1 MGKREALQALAPR
14 LRLPAL
20 PRVVA
25 RINAMLADRQ
35 RGPKEIGQVLGEDPG
50 LAARALS
57 IANSSRY
64 ALQEPVISTE
74 QAATVIGVRDLRNL
88 VLQASIARRYEHLS
102 GRSAFDLDA
111 AWAHAM
117 LTARLAQMLG
127 TAQRREVKLA
137 PDEFYTCGLLHDLG
151 KIVLLDSLGDDYA
164 AVQARARAEGRPL
177 HQVEVEELGFT
188 HVDLGALIAQRWR
201 LPHDVA
207 LAIAFH
213 HGPLEQVVAH
223 PVVAAVAIADQL
235 AYRSR
240 SDHSELELAQLADVA
255 ERALDITPQ
264 AFERALC
271 EAREA
276 ESCGPAA

>member
-20 PRVVA
+20 PQVVA
-25 RINAMLADRQ
+25 RIGAMLADRQ
-35 RGPKEIGQVLGEDPG
+35 RGPKEIGQALGEDPG

-64 ALQEPVISTE
+64 GLEEPVVSTE

-102 GRSAFDLDA
+102 GGGPFDLDA

-127 TAQRREVKLA
+127 TAQRRETQLA

-164 AVQARARAEGRPL
+164 GVLGRARAEGRPVHL
-177 HQVEVEELGFT
+177 VEVQELGFT
-188 HVDLGALIAQRWR
+188 HVDVGALVAQRWK
-201 LPHDVA
+201 LPQDVA

-213 HGPLEQVVAH
+213 HGPLERVLAH
-223 PVVAAVAIADQL
+223 PAVAAVAIADQL
-235 AYRSR
+235 AYRGR
-240 SDHSELELAQLADVA
+240 SGASEVEGQLADVA
-255 ERALDITPQ
+255 ARALDVTPQ
-264 AFERALC
+264 AYERVLAA
-271 EAREA
+271 AREA
-276 ESCGPAA
+276 DGRERAA